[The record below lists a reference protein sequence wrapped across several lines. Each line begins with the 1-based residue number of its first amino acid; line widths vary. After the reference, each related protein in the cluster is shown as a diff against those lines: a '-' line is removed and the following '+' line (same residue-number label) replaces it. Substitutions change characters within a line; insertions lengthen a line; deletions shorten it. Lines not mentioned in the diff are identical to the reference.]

1 MQRRALLIG
10 SPLGGLEGVSAD
22 LPAMT
27 EALAGWDF
35 QIQTLTDASASR
47 EGILAAYDRLV
58 ADTEPGD
65 VALVYYSGHGGYCD
79 DPSAASGRAGAF
91 HQFIMPTDFY
101 SVTPESGEFR
111 GIMNIELSHLQAQLT
126 KKTDNVVSIFDCC
139 HSARLCRGD
148 LSRPRGLQAAEWT
161 ATVDAFARRLRDEGR
176 VPDARL
182 LAGNPNAVRLLACGQ
197 EQQAFEPRGGA
208 PGFFTGELVAALRAA
223 LDTPWL
229 TWRQLMQRVRDR
241 VLARVPSQYPE
252 LEGPGDRKLFDTA
265 TADLTGALP
274 LGELGGKKVL
284 RGGAIMGVEVG
295 DEYLVMKAGERE
307 AAEARAVARATVVL
321 VESGRSSVTLEPMN
335 GNLRVPPDAQA
346 FAWRKHVPRGV
357 VAVEGDGSLAD
368 ALRRAIEASGHLR
381 LRGADETSTAM
392 ARVQV
397 GPGGLE
403 IFDGEGQRWLEPSA
417 ASEASL
423 AKVVANLR
431 IMAKADAL
439 RRLESGQGR
448 EALDAEIT
456 VEWGSV
462 HEGRV
467 TPLPRGDARVAEG
480 DAVYVRVTNATGSQH
495 PVFVSIFD
503 IGLTGKV
510 TLVSDSGSTGM
521 RIEPGEH
528 AGIGLHPYEGIV
540 GLGPLSWPDDAPRDM
555 ERRESLLV
563 IVTREPHDFSGLE
576 GAGATRGKGMR
587 SGLEGV
593 MDWID
598 RGGTRDLNRAAT
610 TTSYH
615 FAVEHIEL
623 LVTPQGLPRP

>member
-22 LPAMT
+22 LSAMT
-27 EALAGWDF
+27 EALAAWNF
-35 QIQTLTDASASR
+35 QIQSMVEASASR
-47 EGILAAYDRLV
+47 EGILAAYDRLI

-65 VALVYYSGHGGYCD
+65 VAVLYYSGHGGYCD
-79 DPSAASGRAGAF
+79 DPSAAAGRAEAF

-101 SVTPESGEFR
+101 AVTPTSGEFR
-111 GIMNIELSHLQAQLT
+111 GIMSIELSHLQAQLT

-148 LSRPRGLQAAEWT
+148 LSRPRGLQASEWT
-161 ATVDAFARRLRDEGR
+161 ATVEAFAKRLRAEGR

-197 EQQAFEPRGGA
+197 EQQAFEPRGGD

-223 LDTPWL
+223 LETPGL

-252 LEGPGDRKLFDTA
+252 LEGPGDRKLFETT
-265 TADLTGALP
+265 TADLGGALP
-274 LGELGGKKVL
+274 LGEHDRRKVL

-295 DEYLVMKAGERE
+295 DEYLVMKAGENE
-307 AAEARAVARATVVL
+307 ADEARAVARATVVE

-346 FAWRKHVPRGV
+346 FPWRKHVRRGV
-357 VAVEGDGSLAD
+357 VAVEGEGPLAD
-368 ALRRAIEASGHLR
+368 ALRRGIEASGRLR
-381 LRGADETSTAM
+381 LRGVDEAATAM
-392 ARVQV
+392 ARVRV
-397 GPGGLE
+397 GSAGIE
-403 IFDGEGQRWLEPSA
+403 IFDAEGQRWIEPSA
-417 ASEASL
+417 ARATSIVD
-423 AKVVANLR
+423 VVASLR

-439 RRLESGQGR
+439 RRLEGGRDR
-448 EALDAEIT
+448 EALDAEVA

-462 HEGRV
+462 HDGQV
-467 TPLPRGDARVAEG
+467 TPLPKGDARVVEG
-480 DAVYVRVTNATGSQH
+480 DSVYVRVTNEKGSRH
-495 PVFVSIFD
+495 PVFASIFD
-503 IGLTGKV
+503 IGLTGKI
-510 TLVSDSGSTGM
+510 TLVSGSGSTGM

-540 GLGPLSWPDDAPRDM
+540 GLGPLSWPDAAPRDM

-587 SGLEGV
+587 SGLEG
-593 MDWID
+593 MIDWID
-598 RGGTRDLNRAAT
+598 RGGTRDLTRKVAA
-610 TTSYH
+610 TSYH
-615 FAVEHIEL
+615 FAVEHIEFL
-623 LVTPQGLPRP
+623 LTPEGMPT